1 LSRNIADLSTSAG
14 EELEKSCTCSGCYVM
29 IPELFTSIRLL
40 KADNVCEKD
49 QLLKG
54 SVNEE

>member
-1 LSRNIADLSTSAG
+1 
-14 EELEKSCTCSGCYVM
+14 M

-40 KADNVCEKD
+40 KADNVCDKD

-54 SVNEE
+54 SFNEE